1 MIFYDMATKVVDTES
16 FPQQNIAGD
25 ISGIT
30 FVLFSQKPLQWKE
43 INTHTHIQAISMNGL
58 HSQIRTLSK
67 NLWLLRQYKVRK
79 NKTFLLFVL
88 SENSHFFKL
97 LIFKFSWKTRFF
109 FNKKNFYGKMILKNL
124 KTCRKC
130 YENLQPQLQF

>member
-43 INTHTHIQAISMNGL
+43 INTHTHTSNKYEWITVRSG
-58 HSQIRTLSK
+58 HSA
-67 NLWLLRQYKVRK
+67 
-79 NKTFLLFVL
+79 
-88 SENSHFFKL
+88 
-97 LIFKFSWKTRFF
+97 
-109 FNKKNFYGKMILKNL
+109 
-124 KTCRKC
+124 KTCDCCDNTKFVKTKLFYSLFFRKIVTFS
-130 YENLQPQLQF
+130 NF

>member
-43 INTHTHIQAISMNGL
+43 INTHTHASNKYEWITQSDQDTQQKLVIVATIQS
-58 HSQIRTLSK
+58 S
-67 NLWLLRQYKVRK
+67 
-79 NKTFLLFVL
+79 
-88 SENSHFFKL
+88 
-97 LIFKFSWKTRFF
+97 
-109 FNKKNFYGKMILKNL
+109 
-124 KTCRKC
+124 
-130 YENLQPQLQF
+130 